1 MHGAITAPPKENGT
15 CQLPKGSGS
24 TKNLQKG
31 QNVYATGDEKAGA
44 AYFRIL
50 RKLLEDLIRDGHRPT
65 IQDLAE
71 YAREETGA
79 WSPIFRGAIAAEL
92 AVLCRKRYRRER
104 GKARLSIR
112 KYAARQAMRRHLC

>member
-1 MHGAITAPPKENGT
+1 MGQAS
-15 CQLPKGSGS
+15 CQKVRDLQRIYKRGKTSMPRV
-24 TKNLQKG
+24 TK
-31 QNVYATGDEKAGA
+31 KAGA

-79 WSPIFRGAIAAEL
+79 WSPIIRGAIAAEL
-92 AVLCRKRYRRER
+92 GVLCRKRYRGER
-104 GKARLSIR
+104 GQARLSIR
-112 KYAARQAMRRHLC
+112 KY